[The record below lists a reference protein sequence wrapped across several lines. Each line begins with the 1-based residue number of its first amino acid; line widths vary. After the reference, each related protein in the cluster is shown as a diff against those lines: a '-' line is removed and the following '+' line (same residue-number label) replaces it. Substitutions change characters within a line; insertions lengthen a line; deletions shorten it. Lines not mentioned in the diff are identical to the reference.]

1 VNRLRPVLLSGGA
14 GTRLWPVSR
23 EQAPKQWAELTGPR
37 TMLGET
43 LDRMRRITDAPPM
56 VLTNEVHRFGV
67 AEVLRQR
74 GERGSIV
81 LEPCARSTGPALAVA
96 ALLSADDPD
105 TIVLAAPTDH
115 WIGDEAAL
123 ATAVADAVA
132 VAESGELV
140 IFGVEP
146 TTAHTGYGWIRG
158 GDPLLGGR
166 AFRVDAFAEKPEL
179 ARAEALLREG
189 GWRWNSGM
197 LVFRPRDLLAELERL
212 APEVLAVARA
222 AVARA
227 IRDLDFFRLSEDFGQ
242 APIAAFDTL
251 VLERTARAAVV
262 PLVAPWSD
270 LGSWDALWEVSER
283 DAEDNAV
290 RGDAIL
296 SGVSGSLVRSDH
308 RLVVAIDVADLVVVE
323 TPDAVLVCPRGA
335 PERLKAVVGAL
346 KRAGRPEVSEHPVVH
361 RPWGVS
367 ERVATGAGFAIKRL
381 RVAPGEALS
390 RQRHGHRAE
399 HWVVVRGVA
408 EVEVDGV
415 LSRLGPNASIDIP
428 VGAVHR
434 LANPGV
440 EPLEIVEVQTG
451 SYLGEDDIERL
462 EDRYGRL

>member
-1 VNRLRPVLLSGGA
+1 MSALRPVLLSGGA

-43 LDRMRRITDAPPM
+43 LERLGRITDAPPM

-74 GERGSIV
+74 GARGAIV

-96 ALLSADDPD
+96 ALLLADEPD
-105 TIVLAAPTDH
+105 AVVLAAPTDH
-115 WIGDEAAL
+115 WIGDDAAL
-123 ATAVADAVA
+123 AAAVADAVA
-132 VAESGELV
+132 AARSGALV
-140 IFGVEP
+140 VFGVDP
-146 TTAHTGYGWIRG
+146 TTAHTGYGWIRSG
-158 GDPLLGGR
+158 EPLDGGR
-166 AFRVDAFAEKPEL
+166 ACRVASFAEKPDL
-179 ARAEALLREG
+179 ARAEAMLQEG

-197 LVFRPRDLLAELERL
+197 LVFRPGDLIAELERL
-212 APEVLAVARA
+212 APDVLAAARA
-222 AVARA
+222 AVSGAT
-227 IRDLDFFRLSEDFGQ
+227 RDLDFLRLSQDF
-242 APIAAFDTL
+242 ARSPAAAIDTL

-262 PLVAPWSD
+262 PLSAPWSD
-270 LGSWDALWEVSER
+270 LGSWDALWEVSPR
-283 DAEDNAV
+283 DASDNAV
-290 RGDAIL
+290 RGDVVL
-296 SGVSGSLVRSDH
+296 SGVSRTLVRSDH

-335 PERLKAVVGAL
+335 PDRLKAVVAEL
-346 KRAGRPEVSEHPVVH
+346 KAAGRPEVSEHPVVH

-399 HWVVVRGVA
+399 HWVVVRGRA

-415 LSRLGPNASIDIP
+415 VSQLGPNASIDIP

-434 LANPGV
+434 LANPGS

-451 SYLGEDDIERL
+451 AYLGEDDIERL
-462 EDRYGRL
+462 EDRYGRS